1 MNMARYSDERKVAI
15 LNKLLPPLNMTVAE
29 VALSEGISDKTL
41 YHWRTQA
48 KQSGKPVPGKTLTT
62 ESWSSD
68 AKLAV
73 IIETAAMTES
83 EISQYC
89 REKGLY
95 KEQIKRWKEDCLS
108 GFQSTKEQEKLAIKQ
123 AKQDKHQIKTLKK
136 ELRRK
141 EKALA
146 ETAALLVL
154 RKKFNALLG
163 LDDEES

>member
-1 MNMARYSDERKVAI
+1 MTRYSDERKAAI
-15 LNKLLPPLNMTVAE
+15 LKNLLPPLNKTVAE
-29 VALSEGISDKTL
+29 VSRLERVSDKTL

-48 KQSGKPVPGKTLTT
+48 KQLGLPVPGKTPTT

-73 IIETAAMTES
+73 IIETAVLTES
-83 EISQYC
+83 ELSQYC

-95 KEQIKRWKEDCLS
+95 KEQINRWKEDCLA
-108 GFQSTKEQEKLAIKQ
+108 GFQRSKEQGNLAIKQ
-123 AKQDKHQIKTLKK
+123 AKKDKHQIKSLKK

-154 RKKFNALLG
+154 RKKFDALLG